1 MVASASEVINVS
13 RLAAAQITQYTL
25 LQFLLS
31 QLSTLTIARLTFHC
45 ETMYYIVAA
54 VVWVFRARTSGHI
67 SPVLTLC
74 YSETCLQWSPKGP
87 VPVATV
93 QVDRWQVISNG
104 IETGSSDH
112 HRQIPLY

>member
-1 MVASASEVINVS
+1 MATSASEVTDVN
-13 RLAAAQITQYTL
+13 RLAAAQVTRYTL

-45 ETMYYIVAA
+45 ETIYYIA
-54 VVWVFRARTSGHI
+54 VVRVFHARTSGHI

-74 YSETCLQWSPKGP
+74 YSETCLQWSPTGP
-87 VPVATV
+87 VLVATIP
-93 QVDRWQVISNG
+93 VDRWQVISYG